1 MAWTEEHKI
10 QSRERIVDSAALL
23 FTQYGFD
30 SVSIDDVMKAA
41 GLTRGAFYAH
51 FKNKAELYQYAILA
65 GARQAKALLEQA
77 EEFTV
82 SSIAEHYLRL
92 GDASHPESFCPLAF
106 FVTDMTQRDSKIRNT
121 YTQALK
127 GYIEILESMALS
139 PDKARQAAVMMIGGL
154 ALSRAI
160 TDEVLREDLLQSCL
174 AGVRV
179 LVMQSTE
186 ADKAIIRERA

>member
-1 MAWTEEHKI
+1 MAWKEQHKI
-10 QSRERIVDSAALL
+10 ESRERIVDSAAQL
-23 FTQYGFD
+23 FTQLGFD

-51 FKNKAELYQYAILA
+51 FKNKAELYQCAIIA
-65 GARQAKALLEQA
+65 GAKQAKAVLERA
-77 EEFTV
+77 EDFSV
-82 SSIAEHYLRL
+82 LSMAKHYLRI
-92 GDASHPESFCPLAF
+92 GDANHPDSFCPLAF

-160 TDEVLREDLLQSCL
+160 TDELLREDLLQSCL

-179 LVMQSTE
+179 LVAQSAE
-186 ADKAIIRERA
+186 QAKV